1 MDSAADAQKQ
11 HFADLFHRS
20 AETYDAVG
28 VDFFVPL
35 AAALVARAGLEP
47 GMSALDL
54 GAGTGASLRAIA
66 AAVGPSGYALGID
79 LAPGM
84 VERTA
89 RETADLPQVRVE
101 VGDAEDPPTHE
112 GGWDAVVA
120 ALLLFYLPD
129 PAAACVRAR
138 EILRPGGVF
147 VASSF
152 DSGDDRWR
160 IVEGAISPF
169 WPPMDGPSHPS
180 GSSPFANVEAVEG
193 LIGGAG
199 FVDMDTVIVDHVN
212 VYADVDH
219 WLAWTWSGGARGMWE
234 RVPADQLADAEA
246 AACDVVR
253 TLAEPDGSL
262 RESFRIRLTRAVAP

>member
-1 MDSAADAQKQ
+1 MDSEADAQKA

-20 AETYDAVG
+20 ADTYDAVD
-28 VDFFVPL
+28 VAFFGPL
-35 AAALVARAGLEP
+35 AKALVDRAGLQP
-47 GMSALDL
+47 GMSVLDL

-66 AAVGPSGYALGID
+66 NAVGPAGNALGID

-89 RETADLPQVRVE
+89 RELAPLPQVRVE
-101 VGDAEDPPTHE
+101 VGDAEHPPTRQ

-120 ALLLFYLPD
+120 ALMLFYLPD
-129 PAAACVRAR
+129 PAVACARVRDV
-138 EILRPGGVF
+138 LRPGGVF

-152 DSGDDRWR
+152 DSGDDPWR

-169 WPPMDGPSHPS
+169 WPPIDGPSHPS
-180 GSSPFANVEAVEG
+180 GSSPFASVDAVEG
-193 LIGGAG
+193 LISDAG
-199 FVDMDTVIVDHVN
+199 FTDVDTEIVEHIN

-219 WLAWTWSGGARGMWE
+219 WLRWTWSGGARGMWE
-234 RVPADQLADAEA
+234 RVPEDQRADAQE

-262 RESFRIRLTRAVAP
+262 RETFRVRLTRAVAS